1 MGWLQ
6 VVEFAL
12 QVPLHVSDNPGPI
25 KQRDPKQSWV
35 RLGIDVG
42 GTFTDLVLLRDGQI
56 HTAKVLST
64 PNPEVGV
71 FAALEK
77 ALEKIGP
84 VEIDLFCH
92 GMTVATNA
100 LLERKGSPTLFLT
113 TAGFRDILVI
123 ARQNRPSLYDL
134 TQPKPEPVVPRR
146 HCLEVRERCS
156 VSGVIEPLR
165 ESEIERVL
173 QLVAE
178 RVDQDGIRS
187 IAVGFLFS
195 FLYPEHEQRLGAA
208 LRKAFPHLH
217 LSLSCEVAPE
227 FREYE
232 RFSTTAIDAYL
243 SPALAGYLHR
253 LAQGCEQRGIPQPLI
268 MQSSGGVTSIAQ
280 AAAHASLALLSGPAG
295 GVYGGAYL
303 GQLSGYGNLLSL
315 DMGGTSTDVALIQ
328 NGIPQVSP
336 AAVVCGLPVQQPQID
351 LHTVSAG
358 GGSLAQL
365 LPGGGLQVGPE
376 SAGANP
382 GPACY
387 GRGGTAPTVTDANL
401 WLGYLPDGG
410 WLADAVQLRRHLAE
424 QALRTVA
431 DPLGLS
437 VQEVAVGI
445 RTLANVAMVRALR
458 VISIERGLDPA
469 DFALLAFGG
478 AGPMHAC
485 ALAEAL
491 GIRTLLIPAASGVL
505 SALGMA
511 LADLRR
517 DYRRPILRPLR
528 ALNQVGSTLANW
540 AAPLIEQARLDL
552 QDPDLQF
559 SLDLRYRGQS
569 FELEIP
575 VLLSDSL
582 EYIEQQFQA
591 AHQQRYGWQD
601 LTQPVEAIQLRLR
614 AVQTL
619 PRVPLVAPDL
629 LPADPSAAAGDSPIR
644 GQRQAW
650 FAGSFQTVPVY
661 ERQRMG
667 IGFQVQ
673 GPAIVE
679 FPEATAVIEPGWV
692 GKVDQVGTLI
702 LSRCQVNP
710 RVI

>member
-1 MGWLQ
+1 M
-6 VVEFAL
+6 VEVAL
-12 QVPLHVSDNPGPI
+12 HASDNPSAA
-25 KQRDPKQSWV
+25 KQRDPGQSWV

-42 GTFTDLVLLRDGQI
+42 GTFTDLVLLQDGQI
-56 HTAKVLST
+56 RTAKVLST
-64 PNPEVGV
+64 PSPELGV
-71 FAALEK
+71 FAALD
-77 ALEKIGP
+77 KIGP

-100 LLERKGSPTLFLT
+100 LLERKGSPTVFLT
-113 TAGFRDILVI
+113 TAGFRDILAI

-134 TQPKPEPVVPRR
+134 TQPKPEPVVPR
-146 HCLEVRERCS
+146 HYCLEVQERCS
-156 VSGVIEPLR
+156 VGGVLEPLT
-165 ESEIERVL
+165 EAEIQRVI
-173 QLVAE
+173 QIVAE
-178 RVDQDGIRS
+178 QVERDGIRS

-208 LRKAFPHLH
+208 LRKAFPNLH
-217 LSLSCEVAPE
+217 ISLSCEVAPE

-280 AAAHASLALLSGPAG
+280 AAAHASVALLSGPAG

-303 GQLSGYGNLLSL
+303 GQLSGYGNLLSF

-336 AAVVCGLPVQQPQID
+336 AAVVGGLPVQQPQID

-365 LPGGGLQVGPE
+365 MPGGGLQVGPE
-376 SAGANP
+376 SAGSNP

-410 WLADAVQLRRHLAE
+410 WLGDAVQLRRDLAE

-445 RTLANVAMVRALR
+445 RTLANGAMVRALR
-458 VISIERGLDPA
+458 VISVERGLDPA

-491 GIRTLLIPAASGVL
+491 GMRTILIPAACGVL

-517 DYRRPILRPLR
+517 DYRRAVLRPLR
-528 ALNQVGSTLANW
+528 SLHQVGSTLSDW
-540 AAPLIEQARLDL
+540 AVPLVQQAHLDL
-552 QDPDLQF
+552 QNPALQF

-569 FELEIP
+569 FELGIP
-575 VLLSDSL
+575 VQLSDPV
-582 EYIEQQFQA
+582 ECIEQQFHA
-591 AHQQRYGWQD
+591 THQQRYGWQD
-601 LTQPVEAIQLRLR
+601 PAQPVEVIQLRLQ
-614 AVQTL
+614 AVQAL
-619 PRVPLVAPDL
+619 PKVPLVAPDPL
-629 LPADPSAAAGDSPIR
+629 LRDLSVEVCPPR
-644 GQRQAW
+644 GQRWAW
-650 FAGSFQTVPVY
+650 FGGAFQKVPVY
-661 ERQRMG
+661 DRLQMG
-667 IGFQVQ
+667 IGSHVQ

-679 FPEATAVIEPGWV
+679 LPEATAVIEAGWR
-692 GKVDQVGTLI
+692 GTVDQVGTLI
-702 LSRCQVNP
+702 LKRCLVCANE
-710 RVI
+710 